1 MPGCRDTRSASRPPV
16 WTRLLLALAALMLVS
31 TGSAA
36 TVLLVHGYLSNPNDW
51 RRAGVVAELGRSGW
65 TDAGTVSPSESGV
78 VRAPETTGGAESR
91 LYTVALPD
99 HAPLQVQAGLLADAV
114 YWVHKRHPNEALA
127 VVGHSAGGVVARL
140 MMVQQPQ
147 TRISELISIA
157 SPHLGTESANLG
169 VLAGES
175 PLAELAPLLGAGK
188 FTQSLGL
195 YQDLVLEHP
204 GSLLYWLNR
213 QDHPPARYVCAVR
226 ENDGMDLG
234 ELVVP
239 AWSQDLNQVQAL
251 QGRAERHVL
260 SGYHGLSETDG
271 KWLADIL
278 GSGGI

>member
-1 MPGCRDTRSASRPPV
+1 MPRHSNVWAAARPPA
-16 WTRLLLALAALMLVS
+16 WMCLLGALAGLMLAS
-31 TGSAA
+31 TGFAE
-36 TVLLVHGYLSNPNDW
+36 TVLLVHGYLSNSNDW
-51 RRAGVVAELGRSGW
+51 RRAGVVAELGRAGW
-65 TDAGTVSPSESGV
+65 MDAGTLSPSEGGV
-78 VRAPETTGGAESR
+78 VRGPALSGETHKR

-114 YWVHKRHPNEALA
+114 YWVHKRHPNEAVA
-127 VVGHSAGGVVARL
+127 VVGHSAGGVIARL

-147 TRISELISIA
+147 TRVSELISIA

-169 VLAGES
+169 VLAGQS

-195 YQDLVLEHP
+195 YQDLVREHP

-213 QDHPPARYVCAVR
+213 QDHPPARYVCAIR
-226 ENDGMDLG
+226 ENGGMDLG

-239 AWSQDLNQVQAL
+239 AWSQDLNRVPAL
-251 QGRAERHVL
+251 RGRAERHVL
-260 SGYHGLSETDG
+260 TGYHGLSETDG
-271 KWLADIL
+271 QWLADIL